1 MKITLAYL
9 PAEDEEAA
17 AVLAAPLRLHPR
29 AKLRK
34 SDRHAPFLHLYLTI
48 GKAAKMGRKSEDSH
62 CI

>member
-17 AVLAAPLRLHPR
+17 AVLAALLRLHPR

-48 GKAAKMGRKSEDSH
+48 WKAAKMGRKSEDSH

>member
-17 AVLAAPLRLHPR
+17 AVLAALLRLHPR

-48 GKAAKMGRKSEDSH
+48 WKAAKTDRKSEDSH
-62 CI
+62 YI